1 MKCIEAGGE
10 DLIVTSHAGKAYDI
24 GCISVRRLV
33 SRDTEDKAG
42 DRVELAVVWSA
53 YQDVMPVFCL
63 AASPAHIITLEVVTQ
78 TILQYRLCL
87 RLLQISCDGCKQYV
101 L

>member
-1 MKCIEAGGE
+1 MLNLQHNICFVISGVKCIEAGGE

-33 SRDTEDKAG
+33 TRDTEDKAG

-63 AASPAHIITLEVVTQ
+63 AASPAHIITLEVDKQ
-78 TILQYRLCL
+78 TELQ
-87 RLLQISCDGCKQYV
+87 
-101 L
+101 